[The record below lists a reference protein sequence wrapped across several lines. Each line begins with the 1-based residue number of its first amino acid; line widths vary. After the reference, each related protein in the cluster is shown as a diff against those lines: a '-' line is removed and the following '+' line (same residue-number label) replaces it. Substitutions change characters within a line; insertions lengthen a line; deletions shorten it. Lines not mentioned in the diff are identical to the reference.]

1 MTLKEEFKYANAQ
14 LNTCTGELYVDNMRE
29 LHAKLCIKRIVE
41 QLEQGQS
48 LNHKFNDE
56 GIL

>member
-1 MTLKEEFKYANAQ
+1 MTLKEALKYANDQ

-29 LHAKLCIKRIVE
+29 QHAKLCIKRIVE
-41 QLEQGQS
+41 QLEKGQS

>member
-1 MTLKEEFKYANAQ
+1 MTLKEALEYANNQ
-14 LNTCTGELYVDNMRE
+14 LNTCTGKLYVDNIRE

-48 LNHKFNDE
+48 LNHKFNGE

>member
-1 MTLKEEFKYANAQ
+1 MTLKDALKYANAQ

-29 LHAKLCIKRIVE
+29 QHAKLCIKRIIE

>member
-1 MTLKEEFKYANAQ
+1 MTLKEALKYANTQ

-41 QLEQGQS
+41 QLEQEQS